1 MSVDTRPIY
10 RLTLDRY
17 LDRPSTDMSIDT
29 RPICWSIS
37 AASRPTCMSV
47 DTRSLSQRRST
58 DTQPIPYWHLVG
70 SQRSFLY
77 LNCYRLLCPPHR
89 PTYAFSQQDHVYF
102 RHGRSR
108 IDRHYR
114 MTLGRNLGSVLS
126 DTTGR
131 HSANI
136 SVEYWPTISADTRP
150 ILDRHPSRHL

>member
-37 AASRPTCMSV
+37 AASRPTFMSV

-58 DTQPIPYWHLVG
+58 DTADTLLTLGRYSTDTWSALSALFSTQTAIVCVAHHIGRHMPLVNKIM
-70 SQRSFLY
+70 FTLDT
-77 LNCYRLLCPPHR
+77 C
-89 PTYAFSQQDHVYF
+89 
-102 RHGRSR
+102 RSR

-126 DTTGR
+126 DTTSR

-136 SVEYWPTISADTRP
+136 SVEY
-150 ILDRHPSRHL
+150 